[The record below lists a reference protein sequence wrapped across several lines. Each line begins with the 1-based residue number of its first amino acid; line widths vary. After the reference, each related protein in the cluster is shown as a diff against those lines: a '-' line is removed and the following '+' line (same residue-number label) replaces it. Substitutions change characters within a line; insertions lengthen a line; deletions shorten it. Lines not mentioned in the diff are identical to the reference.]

1 MMTVMSTIL
10 TLVNQKG
17 GTGKTTSTVN
27 LGVYLAAHGKR
38 VLLVDIDPQANATST
53 LVKPGSVNASI
64 YHTLVG
70 GILPEDIVSATG
82 LFSLDILPAS
92 PDLAGATVELVK
104 DKNREFRLYDVLSRI
119 RHTYDYILVDCP
131 PSLGI
136 LTLNGIVAA
145 DYVLIPVQCEYYA
158 MEGLGQLLNT
168 LGMVRDNLRKEIDV
182 LGAVCTMY
190 DKRNRLSRS
199 VLKEIRRNFPG
210 YVFETVIPRNISLAE
225 APGYGK
231 TIYQFNP
238 SSKGAN
244 AYRQLAAEVIQRV
257 ESFH

>member
-190 DKRNRLSRS
+190 DKRNRLSRT
-199 VLKEIRRNFPG
+199 VLKEVRRNFPG
-210 YVFETVIPRNISLAE
+210 YVFDAVIPRNVALAE
-225 APGYGK
+225 APGHGK
-231 TIYQFNP
+231 SVYHFDAE
-238 SSKGAN
+238 SSGAN
-244 AYRQLAAEVIQRV
+244 AYEQLAQELMQRV
-257 ESFH
+257 SAFQ